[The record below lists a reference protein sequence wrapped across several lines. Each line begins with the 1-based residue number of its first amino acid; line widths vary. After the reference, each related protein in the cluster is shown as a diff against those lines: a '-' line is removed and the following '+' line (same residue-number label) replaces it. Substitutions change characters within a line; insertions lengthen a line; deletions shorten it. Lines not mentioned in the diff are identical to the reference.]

1 MSRKPA
7 VFIGSSVEGLDI
19 AHTVQELLEFDCEST
34 VWTQGVFKPSMMAL
48 ADLYARTRMSELAI
62 FIFTPDDEVVL
73 RGEATRVPRDN
84 VIFELGLFIGALE
97 PGRCFIVQPRG
108 LAMHLPTDLLGVTPL
123 TYPADRS
130 DKNLLAALGP
140 ACNQVRRA
148 IRDYEK
154 DSSVIKFSEDR
165 RGKPIV
171 DVRQTSLADY
181 IAEWNGPLVDV
192 RSSLGSVNFD
202 PYDEET
208 AALRPRM
215 RRVFAFLDGLADAVL
230 SGRIPEADAKA
241 AFGETV
247 AFTWPN
253 LATLLAPA
261 NHVDDFWNPQPR
273 LSELYVR
280 WRDAK

>member
-34 VWTQGVFKPSMMAL
+34 VWTQGVFKPSMTAL
-48 ADLYARTRMSELAI
+48 ADLYMRTRRSELAV
-62 FIFTPDDEVVL
+62 FVFTPDDELVL
-73 RGEATRVPRDN
+73 RGKTTRVPRDN

-108 LAMHLPTDLLGVTPL
+108 LPMHLPSDLLGVTPL

-140 ACNQVRRA
+140 ACNQIRRA
-148 IRDYEK
+148 IRHYEQ
-154 DSSVIKFSEDR
+154 DSSVLKFSEDR
-165 RGKPIV
+165 RGKPVQDI
-171 DVRQTSLADY
+171 RQTSLEDY
-181 IAEWNGPLVDV
+181 VAEWEGPMAEV
-192 RSSLGSVNFD
+192 RRSLKSVNFD

-208 AALRPRM
+208 ASLRPQM
-215 RRVFAFLDGLADAVL
+215 RKVFAFLDGLADAIL
-230 SGRIPEADAKA
+230 SGRVPEAEARQ
-241 AFGETV
+241 AFGEVV

-253 LATLLAPA
+253 LATLLAPP
-261 NHVDDFWNPQPR
+261 NHIDDFWNPQPR

-280 WRDAK
+280 WQKAE